1 MLNYIW
7 AGLIVFSLV
16 FALATDAQEIAQDRY
31 RNDAALPAVLHF
43 PDGYAT
49 DARRQSVEIRIRPG
63 VYQAFY
69 ATDAAPERS
78 YAGTLVQTQDGRQVR
93 FGASASLPE
102 PVATI
107 REVTA
112 GSDEE
117 LRAVVQNFVPNGR
130 TVSAALQFEPVRFV
144 KMTAITQ
151 AAFDFAET
159 AVNIIIGLIGALA
172 LWLGLLRI
180 AEKSGLVGI
189 IVRLVRPVLRPLFPG
204 VPKDHPALGVIALNL
219 SANMLGLGNAAT
231 PLGIKAMEELHK
243 LNESDDTAT
252 DDMVMLLAMNTAS
265 VQLVPPVLLV
275 AIMGLQINELI
286 FSIIIVTGCSLLVA
300 IATAKL
306 LSKMRRYR
314 ATAPN
319 RSVVSP
325 EAHEAGGEE
334 AEASDDPAP
343 TDPSDHP

>member
-7 AGLIVFSLV
+7 AGLLVFSLV
-16 FALATDAQEIAQDRY
+16 FALATDAREIAQDRY
-31 RNDAALPAVLHF
+31 RNDAALPAELHF
-43 PDGYAT
+43 PTGYTA
-49 DARRQSVEIRIRPG
+49 DARRQSVEIRIQPAVYQTFYTTDATPDG
-63 VYQAFY
+63 VY
-69 ATDAAPERS
+69 E
-78 YAGTLVQTQDGRQVR
+78 GTLVQTQDGRQVR
-93 FGASASLPE
+93 FNPGASLPE
-102 PVATI
+102 PLATI

-112 GSDEE
+112 GSDGE
-117 LRAVVQNFVPNGR
+117 LRAVLQDFVPNGR
-130 TVSAALQFEPVRFV
+130 TASAALSFEPVRFV
-144 KMTAITQ
+144 KMTAIAQ

-180 AEKSGLVGI
+180 AEKSGLVAI
-189 IVRLVRPVLRPLFPG
+189 IVKLVRPVLRPLFPG
-204 VPKDHPALGVIALNL
+204 VPKNHPALGVIALNL

-243 LNESDDTAT
+243 LNESEDTAT

-300 IATAKL
+300 IAAAKL

-314 ATAPN
+314 ASDPN
-319 RSVVSP
+319 RLAGASAVDP
-325 EAHEAGGEE
+325 ETGATDGSGPTH
-334 AEASDDPAP
+334 PAD
-343 TDPSDHP
+343 TA

>member
-16 FALATDAQEIAQDRY
+16 FALATDTREIAQDRY
-31 RNDAALPAVLHF
+31 RNDAALPVELHF
-43 PDGYAT
+43 PDGYAA
-49 DARRQSVEIRIRPG
+49 DARRQSVEVRIRPE

-69 ATDAAPERS
+69 DTDATPERA
-78 YAGTLVQTQDGRQVR
+78 YDGTLVQTQDGRQVR
-93 FGASASLPE
+93 FDAGASLPE
-102 PVATI
+102 PMATI

-112 GSDEE
+112 GSDGE
-117 LRAVVQNFVPNGR
+117 LRAVLQDFVPNGR
-130 TVSAALQFEPVRFV
+130 TVAASVAFEPVRFV

-151 AAFDFAET
+151 AAFDFADT

-243 LNESDDTAT
+243 LNESEDTAT

-300 IATAKL
+300 ITAAKL

-314 ATAPN
+314 ATDPN
-319 RSVVSP
+319 RETAVRL
-325 EAHEAGGEE
+325 EE
-334 AEASDDPAP
+334 NNPSDAADVDDPDAP
-343 TDPSDHP
+343 SSNT

>member
-16 FALATDAQEIAQDRY
+16 FALATDAREIAQDRY
-31 RNDAALPAVLHF
+31 RNDAALPVELHF

-49 DARRQSVEIRIRPG
+49 DARRQSVEIRIRPE

-112 GSDEE
+112 GSDDE
-117 LRAVVQNFVPNGR
+117 LRAVVQNFAATGR
-130 TVSAALQFEPVRFV
+130 TVSAALRFEPVRFV

-189 IVRLVRPVLRPLFPG
+189 IVKLVRPVLRPLFPG

-243 LNESDDTAT
+243 LNKSEDTAT

-300 IATAKL
+300 IAAAKL

-314 ATAPN
+314 ATDPDRRRA
-319 RSVVSP
+319 SAKADTV
-325 EAHEAGGEE
+325 
-334 AEASDDPAP
+334 AEAPDDAGPTKPSDPA
-343 TDPSDHP
+343 